1 MKKDQKWSKAG
12 GIWAGSCHRGQSPL
26 KLSHIGLR
34 TPCSL
39 SITQITILT
48 SLVLQCAQ
56 YHYFDRLLAD
66 RQHKRPK
73 ITNKLQC
80 GRVVLPWS
88 DLMKYFDQRLQFT
101 QGSFWSVWAL
111 VELRPC
117 DGGNDYEDYQ
127 VSLLDNKLYVISY
140 TLPRPLSVPFLLA
153 RLMLPSLLQFQTCHR
168 WCVCVCFSAAFF
180 SSITIW
186 CHHQMRSKVQEL
198 QLYVEVRLAIL
209 HHVKSV

>member
-88 DLMKYFDQRLQFT
+88 DLMKYFDQRLQFLECVSSGGAPT
-101 QGSFWSVWAL
+101 VWRRKWLRGLPGFSPGQQIVCDQLHAAQTAL
-111 VELRPC
+111 SP
-117 DGGNDYEDYQ
+117 
-127 VSLLDNKLYVISY
+127 
-140 TLPRPLSVPFLLA
+140 
-153 RLMLPSLLQFQTCHR
+153 
-168 WCVCVCFSAAFF
+168 FSAG
-180 SSITIW
+180 SSNAALT
-186 CHHQMRSKVQEL
+186 
-198 QLYVEVRLAIL
+198 A
-209 HHVKSV
+209 SVSNAS